1 MTTATLLPQQPTR
14 RDVLMIATG
23 AVAAAGAAAVAWP
36 LLAQLTPDA
45 STVAAGF
52 PLEVDLAPMVV
63 GQVIKV
69 FWRGQPIFISHRTAH
84 EIESA
89 QTADWQS
96 LRDPEPDSARVKP
109 GHEQWLVV
117 SAICT
122 HLGCIPTEH
131 QGNYDGWF
139 CQCHGSQYDSSG
151 RARLGPAPRNLPLVP
166 YEFISDAKIR
176 IGSAG

>member
-1 MTTATLLPQQPTR
+1 MTAIPVEPNR
-14 RDVLMIATG
+14 RDFLFIATG
-23 AVAAAGAAAVAWP
+23 AVAAVGAAAVTWP
-36 LLAQLTPDA
+36 MISQFNPDA

-52 PLEVDLAPMVV
+52 PLDVDLAPMAV

-69 FWRGQPIFISHRTAH
+69 FWRGQPIFISHRTPK

-89 QTADWQS
+89 QSADWKS
-96 LRDPEPDSARVKP
+96 MRDPEPDSARVQP
-109 GHEQWLVV
+109 GREQWLVV

-131 QGNYDGWF
+131 QGNFDGWF

-151 RARLGPAPRNLPLVP
+151 RIRLGPAPRNLPLVP
-166 YEFISDAKIR
+166 YEFVSDDKIR
-176 IGSAG
+176 IGKA

>member
-1 MTTATLLPQQPTR
+1 MTTSTLPLEPSR
-14 RDVLMIATG
+14 RDILYIGTA

-36 LLAQLTPDA
+36 LIAQMNPDA

-52 PLEVDLAPMVV
+52 PVELDLAPIAV

-69 FWRGQPIFISHRTAH
+69 FWRGQPIFISHRTAL

-89 QTADWQS
+89 DSADWQS
-96 LRDPEPDSARVKP
+96 MRDPQPAEARVKP
-109 GHEQWLVV
+109 GHQQWVVV

-139 CQCHGSQYDSSG
+139 CQCHGSQYDSVG
-151 RARLGPAPRNLPLVP
+151 RIRQGPAPLNLALVP
-166 YEFISDAKIR
+166 YEFLSDSKLR
-176 IGSAG
+176 IGAA

>member
-1 MTTATLLPQQPTR
+1 MTQAIAIDPNR
-14 RDVLMIATG
+14 RDFLYIATG
-23 AVAAAGAAAVAWP
+23 AVAAVGAATAVWP
-36 LLAQLTPDA
+36 FVAQMNPDA

-52 PLEVDLAPMVV
+52 PVELDLTQIGV

-69 FWRGQPIFISHRTAH
+69 FWRGQPIFVSHRTPK

-89 QTADWQS
+89 QTADWKS
-96 LRDPEPDSARVKP
+96 MRDPQPDSERVLP
-109 GHEQWLVV
+109 GKEQWLVV

-131 QGNYDGWF
+131 QGDFDGWF

-151 RARLGPAPRNLPLVP
+151 RIRLGPAPLNLAQVP
-166 YEFISDAKIR
+166 YEFVTDTTLR
-176 IGSAG
+176 IGKA

>member
-1 MTTATLLPQQPTR
+1 MTAITSEQPNR
-14 RDVLMIATG
+14 RDVLFLATG
-23 AVAAAGAAAVAWP
+23 ALATVGAAAAVWP
-36 LLAQLTPDA
+36 FVSQFNPDA

-52 PLEVDLAPMVV
+52 PLEVDLAPLAE

-69 FWRGQPIFISHRTAH
+69 FWRGQPIFINHRTPK

-89 QTADWQS
+89 QTADWKS
-96 LRDPEPDSARVKP
+96 MRDPQPDSERVKA

-151 RARLGPAPRNLPLVP
+151 RIRLGPAPLNLALVP
-166 YEFISDAKIR
+166 YKFTAADKIL
-176 IGSAG
+176 IGEA